1 MYAGLDV
8 VDKLRPEAEKFVLEN
23 DRMLFAPFFA
33 AAEKFFVDNNVVV
46 GGKIGIDL
54 LTNNTTITK
63 DSFVWDVYT
72 DDTFATAKEL
82 ADSLSKVE
90 SSHIPA
96 RTVALQTS
104 IRHREFII
112 YVNTRLLFKIYSMDK
127 YRGLQLISVM
137 GPVKRKGY
145 FSDAIL
151 NVIPEEIQLID
162 IYRTLYSP
170 SKSKFWSLDIETEE
184 IIYNQI
190 RDSIEEKA
198 TEITGGARFNRPACD
213 QILIHKI
220 IATSSNV
227 LIGDYALSLI
237 AEKSASINP
246 SRLQFISDVP
256 IEDLVSRIEKVL
268 TSDKNAAR
276 KIGVDRVKISSVKYN
291 IHIPSD
297 FQITKHT
304 LYAIVGQDQTPIADV
319 FNSTTYEMI
328 PYWIVSYDGKNIKIG
343 NPFVLLK
350 YQFIDIWILKLIM
363 NIGNEKK
370 EFLKTRIKSLILHTD
385 YLRELV
391 KKLMA
396 SNVEKLFQL
405 ENYEGININ
414 ELTAKKKLIKEI
426 GERFAN
432 YYPAQKE

>member
-1 MYAGLDV
+1 MYASLDV

-23 DRMLFAPFFA
+23 DRMLFAPFFV

-54 LTNNTTITK
+54 LTNLPITK

-72 DDTFATAKEL
+72 DNTFATAKEL
-82 ADSLSKVE
+82 ANALSKVE

-104 IRHREFII
+104 IKHHEFII
-112 YVNTRLLFKIYSMDK
+112 YVNTRLLFKIYSMAK

-145 FSDAIL
+145 FSDVIL
-151 NVIPEEIQLID
+151 NVIPEEIQLIN

-170 SKSKFWSLDIETEE
+170 SKSKFWSHDVETEK
-184 IIYNQI
+184 IIYGQV

-220 IATSSNV
+220 IASSSNV

-237 AEKSASINP
+237 EEKGISVNP
-246 SRLQFISDVP
+246 SRIQFISDVP
-256 IEDLVSRIEKVL
+256 IEDLVSQIEKVL
-268 TSDKNAAR
+268 SSDKNAAR
-276 KIGVDRVKISSVKYN
+276 KIGIDRVKISSVKYD

-304 LYAIVGQDQTPIADV
+304 LYVGQNQIPIADV
-319 FNSTTYEMI
+319 FNSTAYEMI
-328 PYWIVSYDGKNIKIG
+328 PYWNVTRDNKNIKIG
-343 NPFVLLK
+343 N
-350 YQFIDIWILKLIM
+350 
-363 NIGNEKK
+363 
-370 EFLKTRIKSLILHTD
+370 H
-385 YLRELV
+385 
-391 KKLMA
+391 
-396 SNVEKLFQL
+396 LF
-405 ENYEGININ
+405 
-414 ELTAKKKLIKEI
+414 
-426 GERFAN
+426 F
-432 YYPAQKE
+432 